1 MILKN
6 ITNIYSYY
14 IEYLTYIEIFTND
27 NDNQKNMLIKFLQ
40 DKCNPIEDK
49 SSCLWSY
56 TRCSTFNKITKKLFI
71 NDNLLENCNIEYLKK
86 NIDNIGFINVNIN
99 PDHVFAII
107 KIENKWYYVSSWML
121 LYTGVIIYIEDI
133 NNFLDCLNEFFIDK
147 NFKKLRKDKFNKF
160 IKFIE
165 QYFVYKLHNF
175 SNNTIVQINN
185 INLIN
190 QLIFRTGENMIEKMI
205 NLIKISKESI
215 TKYDDEYEIKLRY
228 NDTVSSYND
237 INLIYTNFYNNY
249 VKNINKN
256 LFKSEVKEL
265 LWEYELLLSYN
276 DDIIENL
283 NSLILNYNKK
293 HSYNKYIYKIKQ
305 LLEIN
310 KKKLFSSFPFREV
323 PTQGG
328 SYISIRKDETKKD
341 LYFNNFVLLNQLF
354 MGNKVKIYSP
364 GFEILNDDICNIINI
379 VKYYNLIEKHYK
391 NNVFESITFYLF
403 NHFNSSNLYKTTKKY
418 YKINY
423 SLGKVCKI
431 SFLDN
436 EKDIY
441 SIIIIHINKGFH
453 LIFPEFIIDDITL
466 YIKEFVNHNSIIKI
480 NKIDNINLQEYHI
493 KSVSKYDY
501 CNFLF
506 NLKKTIID
514 YVNHHKIKF
523 DIINIFLYL
532 LYIFENDK
540 KKLKFFEFISKI
552 FNTDKIIDNDIIF
565 DIIKLIFDENINKVS
580 NNFGIDIKSISFNN
594 YDHLFF
600 KNLYIKLKLLL

>member
-6 ITNIYSYY
+6 ITNIYSYF
-14 IEYLTYIEIFTND
+14 IEYLTYIEIFTDD

-71 NDNLLENCNIEYLKK
+71 NDNSLENCNIEYLKK

-133 NNFLDCLNEFFIDK
+133 NNFLDCLNDFFIDK
-147 NFKKLRKDKFNKF
+147 NFKKLRKDKLNKF

-205 NLIKISKESI
+205 NLIRISKESI

-256 LFKSEVKEL
+256 LFISEVKEL

-283 NSLILNYNKK
+283 NLLILNYNKK

-305 LLEIN
+305 FLKSIKKNCFLLFLLE
-310 KKKLFSSFPFREV
+310 KKLHKEV
-323 PTQGG
+323 V
-328 SYISIRKDETKKD
+328 I
-341 LYFNNFVLLNQLF
+341 FQLEK
-354 MGNKVKIYSP
+354 MKQKKIY
-364 GFEILNDDICNIINI
+364 ILIIL
-379 VKYYNLIEKHYK
+379 YY
-391 NNVFESITFYLF
+391 
-403 NHFNSSNLYKTTKKY
+403 
-418 YKINY
+418 
-423 SLGKVCKI
+423 
-431 SFLDN
+431 
-436 EKDIY
+436 
-441 SIIIIHINKGFH
+441 
-453 LIFPEFIIDDITL
+453 
-466 YIKEFVNHNSIIKI
+466 
-480 NKIDNINLQEYHI
+480 
-493 KSVSKYDY
+493 
-501 CNFLF
+501 
-506 NLKKTIID
+506 
-514 YVNHHKIKF
+514 
-523 DIINIFLYL
+523 
-532 LYIFENDK
+532 
-540 KKLKFFEFISKI
+540 
-552 FNTDKIIDNDIIF
+552 
-565 DIIKLIFDENINKVS
+565 
-580 NNFGIDIKSISFNN
+580 
-594 YDHLFF
+594 
-600 KNLYIKLKLLL
+600 